1 MKSLINIQGTSLRVI
16 RESEAYR
23 KWIWGAVVYGG
34 ALSIMVLTMT
44 LFILGLGYN
53 PLVAYQAALKDSLL
67 SIGGIAQTLNRMTP
81 LLLASLAFALGAR
94 SGVFNIGIDGQI
106 YLGAIFAG
114 WAGIFLLGRM
124 DLPWLQVPVVL
135 LAGLVGGALYILVAA
150 ALRMV
155 WGVNEIFTT
164 VMLNFVA
171 VLLVEFLTTGPWN
184 DPLTGEA
191 VSVPIA
197 PGAVLPK
204 LLPRGGAHMG
214 VIVAILTA
222 IVIWWLLYRTVLG
235 YEIRAVGS
243 NWRASL
249 FGGIAVGRVQ
259 FLALA
264 LSGALGG
271 LAGAIEVAGVHER
284 VLLGLTPNY
293 GVMGILIAVLARSH
307 PLALIPVS
315 FVFGVLVAGADSLQ
329 RSIGLPAGAVFMVQG
344 VAVLIVLVM
353 EALSLH
359 RERLII

>member
-1 MKSLINIQGTSLRVI
+1 MKSSVNVQGTCVRVI
-16 RESEAYR
+16 RKGEAYR
-23 KWIWGAVVYGG
+23 KLIWGILAYGG
-34 ALSIMVLTMT
+34 ALLVMLLTMT
-44 LFILGLGYN
+44 LFIIGLGYN
-53 PLVAYQAALKDSLL
+53 PLVAYQAALKDSLF

-81 LLLASLAFALGAR
+81 LLLASLAFTIGMR
-94 SGVFNIGIDGQI
+94 GGVFNIGIDGQI
-106 YLGAIFAG
+106 YLGAILAG
-114 WAGIFLLGRM
+114 WVGIFLVGGVNI
-124 DLPWLQVPVVL
+124 PWLQVPIVL
-135 LAGLVGGALYILVAA
+135 IAGLVGGALYILVAA
-150 ALRMV
+150 ILRMV

-171 VLLVEFLTTGPWN
+171 LLLVEFLTTGPWN

-191 VSVPIA
+191 VSVPIT

-204 LLPRGGAHMG
+204 LLPRGGAHVG
-214 VIVAILTA
+214 VIIAILTA
-222 IVIWWLLYRTVLG
+222 ILIWWLLYRTVLG

-249 FGGIAVGRVQ
+249 FGGIAVRRVQ

-293 GVMGILIAVLARSH
+293 GVMAILIAVLARGQ

-315 FVFGVLVAGADSLQ
+315 FIFGVLVAGADSLQ

-344 VAVLIVLVM
+344 VAVLIVLLM
-353 EALSLH
+353 EAVSLRH
-359 RERLII
+359 ERLTI